1 MNTKTKIGLG
11 LTIIAVFLL
20 IISFSMPWYTYE
32 TDNFQEHEGD
42 IIQKDEE
49 INRVFINQGRQS
61 SNYDNVEPN
70 NRTTTV
76 DNTVLMSRIGLM
88 SAIFSV
94 FFVGIAA
101 YSDENKFSKLGAV
114 LIVVGI
120 IFSIIAPLYLM
131 TSLPDALKKD
141 RYSED
146 EDLPDHDLPAK
157 SFFGSYENT
166 TEEYD
171 GYYGTIEKHTDE
183 EWGGGFGWYISI
195 ISGVLLAVA
204 LILVILG
211 GKKPKHYE
219 SSESDEQYPRYQP
232 ERRQQPQQNYDRS
245 NQRQQSPQYD
255 QKRQQPQQQNYEK
268 SNQRKQQKS
277 DQPSG

>member
-20 IISFSMPWYTYE
+20 IISFSMPWYTHK
-32 TDNFQEHEGD
+32 TDNFQKHEGD
-42 IIQKDEE
+42 ILQKNEE

-61 SNYDNVEPN
+61 SNYDNVEPSN
-70 NRTTTV
+70 STTTV

-146 EDLPDHDLPAK
+146 EDVPDHDLPAK

-171 GYYGTIEKHTDE
+171 GYYGTIEKHIDE
-183 EWGGGFGWYISI
+183 EWGGGFGWYLSI

-232 ERRQQPQQNYDRS
+232 DRRQQPQQQYK
-245 NQRQQSPQYD
+245 QS
-255 QKRQQPQQQNYEK
+255 RQQPQQQNYDE
-268 SNQRKQQKS
+268 STPNQPQQQKQNQS
-277 DQPSG
+277 SGQNKRKDRPY